1 MSMERERR
9 IVVVRDGEEVSWR
22 VREVDGET
30 VPAARGSRCLIFDS
44 ESAVRRV
51 WDYPADWRD
60 LPPGELAA
68 VSWRR

>member
-1 MSMERERR
+1 MSMEAERR
-9 IVVVRDGEEVSWR
+9 IVVVRDGEETSWS
-22 VREVDGET
+22 VREVDGRK

-51 WDYPADWRD
+51 WDYPPDWHE

-68 VSWRR
+68 LSWRR

>member
-1 MSMERERR
+1 MSMERERQ
-9 IVVVRDGEEVSWR
+9 IVVVRDGEEVKWR
-22 VREVDGET
+22 VREVDGHG
-30 VPAARGSRCLIFDS
+30 VPAPRGARCLIFDS

-60 LPPGELAA
+60 LPPSELAA